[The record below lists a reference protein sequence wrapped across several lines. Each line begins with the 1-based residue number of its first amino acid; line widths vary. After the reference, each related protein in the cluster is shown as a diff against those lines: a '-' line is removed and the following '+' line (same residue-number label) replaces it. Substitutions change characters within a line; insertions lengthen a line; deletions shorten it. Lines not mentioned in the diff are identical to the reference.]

1 MIQTMLNAAA
11 ALAKEVGAKAI
22 VSFIEPVDFTC
33 DIPVIWVQDMQLDVL
48 RDLTMHD
55 ILEVSERHLHDA
67 AVQIYISQKY
77 ESGTVIGVFPYAI
90 LVYDINKGKEFISVQ
105 EFDDLVPRGVMTA
118 VLQLA
123 LEIAVEGREGHSI
136 GTAFIIGNIEEIL
149 SHSHSAIINPYQGH
163 RKEVRDITDRSN
175 WESVKEF
182 AQLDGVFVV
191 DTTGSIQSAGR
202 YIDVRGDELSL
213 PPGMGG
219 RHRATASL
227 TRIIPAVG
235 VTISESGGMV
245 RVFRNGE
252 CWLTVRSDLRIKN

>member
-1 MIQTMLNAAA
+1 MTQTMLKAAA
-11 ALAKEVGAKAI
+11 ALAEEVGAKAI
-22 VSFIEPVDFTC
+22 VSFIEPVEFSC
-33 DIPVIWVQDMQLDVL
+33 DIPPVIWVRDLQLDVL

-55 ILEVSERHLHDA
+55 ILEISERHLHDA

-77 ESGTVIGVFPYAI
+77 EFGKVVGVFPYAI
-90 LVYDINKGKEFISVQ
+90 LVYDIDKGKEFISVQ
-105 EFDDLVPRGVMTA
+105 EFDDLVPRGGVMTA

-136 GTAFIIGNIEEIL
+136 GTAFIIGNTEEIF

-163 RKEVRDITDRSN
+163 RKEVRDITNRGN

-191 DTTGSIQSAGR
+191 DTTGTIQSAGR
-202 YIDVRGDELSL
+202 YIDVKGEDLSL
-213 PPGMGG
+213 PHGMGG

-227 TRIIPAVG
+227 TRIIC
-235 VTISESGGMV
+235 GGRHHIRERRHGPGIPER
-245 RVFRNGE
+245 RVLAYRP
-252 CWLTVRSDLRIKN
+252 V